1 MYGNSSI
8 TYSNISVDSTDAK
21 VSLGHHTDGI
31 YFYNTHASTAV
42 TVKLN
47 DVMSVL
53 IPAGGSE
60 YVCIPG
66 DYTEFEVITA
76 SVTLAV
82 FAVG

>member
-1 MYGNSSI
+1 MYGNSSV
-8 TYSNISVDSTDAK
+8 TYSNTSVDSTDSKIA
-21 VSLGHHTDGI
+21 LGHHTDSI
-31 YFYNTHASTAV
+31 YFHNTHASTDA

-47 DVMSVL
+47 DLVSVL
-53 IPAGGSE
+53 IPAGGQE

-66 DYTEFEVITA
+66 DYTEFQVITA

>member
-8 TYSNISVDSTDAK
+8 TYSNIAVTSADSI
-21 VSLGHHTDGI
+21 VNLGHHTDGV
-31 YFYNTHASTAV
+31 YFHNTHASTAA

-47 DVMSVL
+47 GSMSVV
-53 IPAGGSE
+53 IPADSSA

-66 DYTEFEVITA
+66 DYTQFEVITA

>member
-8 TYSNISVDSTDAK
+8 TYASTGVSSTDST

-31 YFYNTHASTAV
+31 YFHNTHASTDV

-47 DVMSVL
+47 DLVSVL

>member
-8 TYSNISVDSTDAK
+8 MYSNVAVTSGAGKI
-21 VSLGHHTDGI
+21 SLGHHTDGL
-31 YFYNTHASTAV
+31 YFHNTHATTDA

-47 DVMSVL
+47 DHVSVL
-53 IPAGGSE
+53 IPAGGTE

>member
-8 TYSNISVDSTDAK
+8 TYASTGVSSTDST

-31 YFYNTHASTAV
+31 YFHNTHASTDA

-47 DVMSVL
+47 DHVSVL
-53 IPAGGSE
+53 IPAGGTE

>member
-8 TYSNISVDSTDAK
+8 TYSSTGVSSTDST

-31 YFYNTHASTAV
+31 YFHNTHASTVA

-47 DVMSVL
+47 GNMSVL

-66 DYTEFEVITA
+66 DYTQFEVITA

>member
-1 MYGNSSI
+1 MYGNSSVI
-8 TYSNISVDSTDAK
+8 YSNISVSSTD
-21 VSLGHHTDGI
+21 SNITLGHHTDGI
-31 YFYNTHASTAV
+31 YFHNPPASTAA

-47 DVMSVL
+47 NHVSVL

>member
-8 TYSNISVDSTDAK
+8 MYSNISVDSTDSTITFA
-21 VSLGHHTDGI
+21 HHTDGI
-31 YFYNTHASTAV
+31 YFHNTHATTDA

-47 DVMSVL
+47 NHVSVL
-53 IPAGGSE
+53 IPAGGTE

-66 DYTEFEVITA
+66 DYTQFQVITA

>member
-1 MYGNSSI
+1 MFGNSSVM
-8 TYSNISVDSTDAK
+8 YSNIAVTSADSK
-21 VSLGHHTDGI
+21 ISLGHHTDGI
-31 YFYNTHASTAV
+31 YFHNTHASTDV

-47 DVMSVL
+47 DHVSVL
-53 IPAGGSE
+53 IPAGGTE

>member
-1 MYGNSSI
+1 MYGNSSVM
-8 TYSNISVDSTDAK
+8 YSNIAVTSADSK
-21 VSLGHHTDGI
+21 ISLGHHTDGI
-31 YFYNTHASTAV
+31 NFHNTHASTDV

-47 DVMSVL
+47 DHVSVL
-53 IPAGGSE
+53 IPAGGTE

>member
-21 VSLGHHTDGI
+21 ISLGHHTDGI
-31 YFYNTHASTAV
+31 YFHNTHASTDA

-47 DVMSVL
+47 DLVSVL
-53 IPAGGSE
+53 IPAGGTE

-66 DYTEFEVITA
+66 DYTEFQVITA

>member
-8 TYSNISVDSTDAK
+8 MYSNISVDSTDSTITFA
-21 VSLGHHTDGI
+21 HHTDGI
-31 YFYNTHASTAV
+31 YFHNTHATTDA

-47 DVMSVL
+47 DHVSVL
-53 IPAGGSE
+53 IPAGGTE

-66 DYTEFEVITA
+66 DYTQFQVITA